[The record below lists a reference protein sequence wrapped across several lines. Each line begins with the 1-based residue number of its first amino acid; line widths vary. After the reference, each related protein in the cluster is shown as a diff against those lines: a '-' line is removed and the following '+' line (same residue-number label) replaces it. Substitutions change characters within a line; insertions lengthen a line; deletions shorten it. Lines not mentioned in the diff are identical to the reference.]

1 MMFFK
6 SNKSDSSNLVSKGFT
21 LIELMV
27 TIGIFVFMTAVVMAK
42 YNSFYSG
49 TIFKNLAYD
58 VALTIRQAQ
67 TYGISVKV
75 TTKNSISDF
84 NAAYGVHFQID
95 TTADSKKF
103 RLSSFVRSLTTPY
116 PFVENEIEKSYNIK
130 NGASFSGLDLSS
142 NGTDYNTPKNFVSVV
157 FQRPNPEAVIC
168 AKAAS
173 VDTFDCTTFKSV
185 RITLKASDGATRYIY
200 VNNAGQIR
208 IDNS

>member
-6 SNKSDSSNLVSKGFT
+6 SNKNDSSNLVSKGFT

-42 YNSFYSG
+42 YNNFYSG

-67 TYGISVKV
+67 SYGISVKV
-75 TTKNSISDF
+75 DPDTTTPSNSNF
-84 NAAYGVHFQID
+84 NAAYGVHFQKD
-95 TTADSKKF
+95 PPENSKKF
-103 RLSSFVRSLTTPY
+103 RLSSFVRGTFAEDET
-116 PFVENEIEKSYNIK
+116 EKSYNVK
-130 NGASFSGLDLSS
+130 NGASFAEFSVSS
-142 NGTDYNTPKNFVSVV
+142 DGGSSFNDRMKFVNII

-168 AKAAS
+168 AKENEGEAF
-173 VDTFDCTTFKSV
+173 VCTYNLL
-185 RITLKASDGATRYIY
+185 RIKLLAGDGNTSRYIY